1 MVRLLLVRHAATAW
15 TAQGR
20 FQGQTDVPLSRHGR
34 RQVAAL
40 AQRLRAE
47 TIHALYAS
55 DLQRAWETAQAIAT
69 PHALCVQSE
78 PRLREIA
85 FGRWEG
91 LTYAEIQQRDAQ
103 RLATWEHDQLHIAP
117 PEGETLLQMT
127 ERVRAAYTSVVATGQ
142 DKTVGLVAH
151 GGPLQVLLCLA
162 LGLPPQAYWRF
173 AMAPASLSELCVYEQ
188 GAILTSLNDTHHLHS
203 SPLTDAEGTEPSQ
216 TRDHTIQSPRGSA
229 ET

>member
-20 FQGQTDVPLSRHGR
+20 FQGQTDVPLSRHGQ
-34 RQVAAL
+34 RQVAGL
-40 AQRLRAE
+40 ARRLRAE

-69 PHALCVQSE
+69 PHALGVQSE
-78 PRLREIA
+78 PRLREMA

-91 LTYAEIQQRDAQ
+91 LTYAEMQQRDAP
-103 RLATWEHDQLHIAP
+103 RLAAWERDQLHMAP
-117 PEGETLLQMT
+117 PEGETLLHMSA
-127 ERVRAAYTSVVATGQ
+127 RVRAAYMSIVTAGQ

-162 LGLPPQAYWRF
+162 LGLPPQAYWQF

-188 GAILTSLNDTHHLHS
+188 GAILTSLNDTHHLRPHPRTTGES
-203 SPLTDAEGTEPSQ
+203 TEPSQ
-216 TRDHTIQSPRGSA
+216 T
-229 ET
+229 

>member
-1 MVRLLLVRHAATAW
+1 MMRLLLVRHAATAW
-15 TAQGR
+15 TAQER
-20 FQGQTDVPLSRHGR
+20 FQGQTDVPLSRHGH

-69 PHALCVQSE
+69 PHVLGVQPE
-78 PRLREIA
+78 PRLREMA

-91 LTYAEIQQRDAQ
+91 LTYAEIQQRDAPG
-103 RLATWEHDQLHIAP
+103 LAAWERDQLHIAP
-117 PEGETLLQMT
+117 PGGETLLQMS
-127 ERVRAAYTSVVATGQ
+127 ERVRAVYTSVVSAGQ

-162 LGLPPQAYWRF
+162 LGLPPQAYWQF

-188 GAILTSLNDTHHLHS
+188 GAILISLNDTHHLHPG
-203 SPLTDAEGTEPSQ
+203 PLTEAEGIEPSQ

>member
-20 FQGQTDVPLSRHGR
+20 LQGQTDVPLSPHGQ
-34 RQVAAL
+34 RQVAGL
-40 AQRLRAE
+40 ARRLRAE

-69 PHALCVQSE
+69 PHALGVQPE

-91 LTYAEIQQRDAQ
+91 LTYAEMQQRDAP
-103 RLATWEHDQLHIAP
+103 RLAAWERDRLHMAP
-117 PEGETLLQMT
+117 PEGETLLQMSA
-127 ERVRAAYTSVVATGQ
+127 RVRAAYTSIVTAGQ

-151 GGPLQVLLCLA
+151 GGPLKVLLCLA
-162 LGLPPQAYWRF
+162 LGLPPQAYWQF

-188 GAILTSLNDTHHLHS
+188 GAILTSLNDTHHLHPH
-203 SPLTDAEGTEPSQ
+203 PLTTGESTEPSQ
-216 TRDHTIQSPRGSA
+216 T
-229 ET
+229 

>member
-20 FQGQTDVPLSRHGR
+20 FQGQTDVPLSPHGQ
-34 RQVAAL
+34 RQGVDL
-40 AQRLRAE
+40 TQRLRAE

-55 DLQRAWETAQAIAT
+55 DLQRAWETARAIAT
-69 PHALCVQSE
+69 PHALRVQPE
-78 PRLREIA
+78 PRLREMA

-91 LTYAEIQQRDAQ
+91 LTYAEMQQRDAPG
-103 RLATWEHDQLHIAP
+103 LAAWERDPLHIP
-117 PEGETLLQMT
+117 PTGGETLLQMT
-127 ERVRAAYTSVVATGQ
+127 ERVRAAYTSVVAVSQ

-162 LGLPPQAYWRF
+162 LGLPPQAYWQF
-173 AMAPASLSELCVYEQ
+173 AIAPASLSELWVYEQ
-188 GAILTSLNDTHHLHS
+188 GAILTSLNDTHHLH
-203 SPLTDAEGTEPSQ
+203 PLSEAEGTEQSQ
-216 TRDHTIQSPRGSA
+216 TRNHTIQSLGGSA